1 MSAPSWDALEKLLEV
16 YDPRRLRSVWLT
28 DLRQLSA
35 EWLRTPAFLA
45 LAKFNL
51 SFLGRR
57 TTPAPP
63 RAP

>member
-1 MSAPSWDALEKLLEV
+1 MPAPSWEALAKLFEL
-16 YDPRRLRSVWLT
+16 YDPRRLRAVWLAE
-28 DLRQLSA
+28 LRQLSA
-35 EWLRTPAFLA
+35 EWLRAPAFLA